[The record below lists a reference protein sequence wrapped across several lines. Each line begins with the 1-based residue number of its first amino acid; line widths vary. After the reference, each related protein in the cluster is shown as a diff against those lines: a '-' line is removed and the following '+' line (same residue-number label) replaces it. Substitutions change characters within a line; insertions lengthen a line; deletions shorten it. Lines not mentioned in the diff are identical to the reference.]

1 MKSSYSAY
9 PRRNF
14 DLSSPYRGY
23 YGTSKQN
30 TFNPINTSVS
40 VLSKDDL
47 TSNLLTEEKDS
58 LSRSNKILLKSHLEL
73 KNQVKQYEKYNT
85 ENNLTQDN
93 INELKEYSEKL
104 KKELASSTKKKS
116 ELMQNYDEIEKR
128 IDEVN
133 IKNKELQSELNAV
146 VDEYNNQKKEN
157 KDIELKYQSILKQ
170 YNTEYKDKQN
180 QIKELKQQ
188 NEKIFNSNKAIEK
201 SNEDLKSQL
210 SKYESLMNNLQITIG
225 ELSNQKV
232 NEKYRAE
239 IEKRIEEKK
248 EELSKKEDYIN
259 ELLNQNEQ
267 LKKDNEDK
275 LNQMKSLQE
284 DIKEKENLRR

>member
-47 TSNLLTEEKDS
+47 TSNLLTEEKNS

-104 KKELASSTKKKS
+104 KKELASSTK
-116 ELMQNYDEIEKR
+116 
-128 IDEVN
+128 
-133 IKNKELQSELNAV
+133 
-146 VDEYNNQKKEN
+146 
-157 KDIELKYQSILKQ
+157 
-170 YNTEYKDKQN
+170 
-180 QIKELKQQ
+180 
-188 NEKIFNSNKAIEK
+188 
-201 SNEDLKSQL
+201 
-210 SKYESLMNNLQITIG
+210 
-225 ELSNQKV
+225 
-232 NEKYRAE
+232 
-239 IEKRIEEKK
+239 
-248 EELSKKEDYIN
+248 
-259 ELLNQNEQ
+259 NQN
-267 LKKDNEDK
+267 
-275 LNQMKSLQE
+275 
-284 DIKEKENLRR
+284 